1 MARYTGPTAKIS
13 RRYGVELFGPSKAFT
28 RRPFPPG
35 QHGARAGRKKKSDY
49 GTMLAEKQKLRFMY
63 GVLEGQF
70 RRYYHEATRRR
81 GVTGDILLQ
90 LLEQRLDNIIYRL
103 NFANTRSAARQMV
116 SHGHVRVNGKK
127 VNIPS
132 YSCKPGD
139 VISVAAKAR
148 SQALANRF
156 IELSPTGITP
166 DWLEVDSAKLS
177 AKMLRVPTVE
187 EIAPIVNVQMIVEF
201 YSR

>member
-13 RRYGVELFGPSKAFT
+13 RRFGVELFGASKAFA

-49 GTMLAEKQKLRFMY
+49 GIMLAEKQKLRFMY

-70 RRYYHEATRRR
+70 RKYYEEASRRR

-90 LLEQRLDNIIYRL
+90 LLELRLDNIIYRL
-103 NFANTRSAARQMV
+103 NFATTRAAARQMV
-116 SHGHVRVNGKK
+116 SHGHVTVNGKK
-127 VNIPS
+127 VNIAS

-139 VISVAAKAR
+139 VICVAAKAR

-156 IELSPTGITP
+156 VELAASATTP
-166 DWLEVDSAKLS
+166 DWLEVDNTKLTGKVTRIPS
-177 AKMLRVPTVE
+177 VE
-187 EIAPIVNVQMIVEF
+187 EIAPIVNVQLIVEL

>member
-13 RRYGVELFGPSKAFT
+13 RRFGVELFGASKAFA

-35 QHGARAGRKKKSDY
+35 QHGVRAGRKKKSDY
-49 GTMLAEKQKLRFMY
+49 GIMLAEKQKLRFMY

-70 RRYYHEATRRR
+70 RKYYQEAARRR
-81 GVTGDILLQ
+81 GVTGDILFQ
-90 LLEQRLDNIIYRL
+90 LLELRLDNVIYRL
-103 NFANTRSAARQMV
+103 NFANTRAAARQMV
-116 SHGHVRVNGKK
+116 SHGHVLVNGKK

-139 VISVAAKAR
+139 VVSITAKAR
-148 SQALANRF
+148 SLALAGRF
-156 IELSPTGITP
+156 VELAANAATP
-166 DWLEVDSAKLS
+166 EWLEADAAKLS
-177 AKMLRVPTVE
+177 AKVLRVPTVE
-187 EIAPIVNVQMIVEF
+187 EINPIVNVQLIVEF

>member
-13 RRYGVELFGPSKAFT
+13 RRFGVELFGASKAFA

-49 GTMLAEKQKLRFMY
+49 GIMLAEKQKLRFMY

-70 RRYYHEATRRR
+70 RKYYEEASRRT
-81 GVTGDILLQ
+81 GVTGEILLQ
-90 LLEQRLDNIIYRL
+90 LLELRLDNIIYRL
-103 NFANTRSAARQMV
+103 NFANSRAAARQMV
-116 SHGHVRVNGKK
+116 SHGHITVNGKK
-127 VNIPS
+127 VNIAS

-139 VISVAAKAR
+139 VIAVADKAR
-148 SQALANRF
+148 SQALVNRF
-156 IELSPTGITP
+156 MSLTANAVTP
-166 DWLEVDSAKLS
+166 DWLELDAAKLS
-177 AKMLRVPTVE
+177 AKLVRIPSQE
-187 EIAPIVNVQMIVEF
+187 EIAPIVNVQLIVEF

>member
-13 RRYGVELFGPSKAFT
+13 RRFGVELFGASKAFA

-49 GTMLAEKQKLRFMY
+49 GIMLAEKQKLRFMY

-70 RRYYHEATRRR
+70 RKYYEEASRRR

-90 LLEQRLDNIIYRL
+90 LLELRLDNIIYRL
-103 NFANTRSAARQMV
+103 NFATTRAAARQMV
-116 SHGHVRVNGKK
+116 SHGHVTVNGKK
-127 VNIPS
+127 VNIAS

-139 VISVAAKAR
+139 VISDAAKAR

-156 IELSPTGITP
+156 VELAASATTP
-166 DWLEVDSAKLS
+166 DWLEVDTAKLTGKVTRIPS
-177 AKMLRVPTVE
+177 VE
-187 EIAPIVNVQMIVEF
+187 EIAPIVNVQLIVEL

>member
-13 RRYGVELFGPSKAFT
+13 RRFGVELFGASKAFA

-49 GTMLAEKQKLRFMY
+49 GIMLAEKQKLRFMY

-70 RRYYHEATRRR
+70 RKYYEEASRRR

-90 LLEQRLDNIIYRL
+90 LLELRLDNIIYRL
-103 NFANTRSAARQMV
+103 NFATTRAAARQMV
-116 SHGHVRVNGKK
+116 SHGHVTVNGKK
-127 VNIPS
+127 VNIAS

-139 VISVAAKAR
+139 VIAVAAKAR
-148 SQALANRF
+148 SQALVNRF
-156 IELSPTGITP
+156 MELSASAVTP
-166 DWLEVDSAKLS
+166 DWLELDAAKLS
-177 AKMLRVPTVE
+177 AKLARIPSQE
-187 EIAPIVNVQMIVEF
+187 EIAPIVNVQLIVEF

>member
-1 MARYTGPTAKIS
+1 MARYTGPTAKIC
-13 RRYGVELFGPSKAFT
+13 RRFGVELFGASKAFA

-49 GTMLAEKQKLRFMY
+49 GIMLAEKQKLRFMY

-70 RRYYHEATRRR
+70 RKYYEEASRRR

-90 LLEQRLDNIIYRL
+90 LLELRLDNVIYRL
-103 NFANTRSAARQMV
+103 GFASTRAAARQMV
-116 SHGHVRVNGKK
+116 SHGHVTVNGRK
-127 VNIPS
+127 VNIAS

-139 VISVAAKAR
+139 VVAVAAKAR
-148 SQALANRF
+148 SQALANRYV
-156 IELSPTGITP
+156 ELAANATTP
-166 DWLEVDSAKLS
+166 DWLEVDAAKLTGKI
-177 AKMLRVPTVE
+177 ARVPSVE
-187 EIAPIVNVQMIVEF
+187 EIAPIVNVQLIVEL

>member
-28 RRPFPPG
+28 RRPVPPG

-49 GTMLAEKQKLRFMY
+49 GTMLAEKQKLRYMY

-70 RRYYHEATRRR
+70 RRYYQEASRRR

-90 LLEQRLDNIIYRL
+90 LLETRLDNIIFRL
-103 NFANTRSAARQMV
+103 NFANTRAAARQMV

-132 YSCKPGD
+132 YCCKPGD

-156 IELSPTGITP
+156 VDLATDATTP
-166 DWLEVDSAKLS
+166 DWLETDTAKLT

>member
-1 MARYTGPTAKIS
+1 MASYTGPTAKIS
-13 RRYGVELFGPSKAFT
+13 RRFGVELFGASKAFA

-49 GTMLAEKQKLRFMY
+49 GIMLAEKQKLRFMY

-70 RRYYHEATRRR
+70 RKYYAEAARRR

-90 LLEQRLDNIIYRL
+90 LLELRLDNVIYRL
-103 NFANTRSAARQMV
+103 NYANTRAAARQMV
-116 SHGHVRVNGKK
+116 SHGHVLVNGKK

-139 VISVAAKAR
+139 VVTVAAKAR

-156 IELSPTGITP
+156 VELAANATAPE
-166 DWLEVDSAKLS
+166 WLEQDANKLS
-177 AKMLRVPTVE
+177 AKVSRIPTVE
-187 EIAPIVNVQMIVEF
+187 EIAPIVNVQLIVEL

>member
-13 RRYGVELFGPSKAFT
+13 RRFGVELFGASKAFA

-49 GTMLAEKQKLRFMY
+49 GIMLAEKQKLRFMY

-70 RRYYHEATRRR
+70 RKYYEEAARRS

-90 LLEQRLDNIIYRL
+90 LLELRLDNIIYRL
-103 NFANTRSAARQMV
+103 NFASTRAAARQMV
-116 SHGHVRVNGKK
+116 SHGHVCVNGHK
-127 VNIPS
+127 VNIAS

-139 VISVAAKAR
+139 VITVAAKAR
-148 SQALANRF
+148 SQALANRSM
-156 IELSPTGITP
+156 ELAANATTP
-166 DWLEVDSAKLS
+166 DWLEVDAAKLT
-177 AKMLRVPTVE
+177 AKVARIPSVE

>member
-13 RRYGVELFGPSKAFT
+13 RRYGVELFGVSKSFT

-49 GTMLAEKQKLRFMY
+49 GVMLAEKQKLRYMY

-70 RRYYHEATRRR
+70 RRYYHEASRRR

-90 LLEQRLDNIIYRL
+90 LNVIFRS
-103 NFANTRSAARQMV
+103 NFANTRAAARQMV
-116 SHGHVRVNGKK
+116 SHGHVLVNGKK
-127 VNIPS
+127 VDIPS
-132 YSCKPGD
+132 YHCKPGD
-139 VISVAAKAR
+139 VVSVAAKTR

-156 IELSPTGITP
+156 VELNTDATTP
-166 DWLEVDSAKLS
+166 DWLKVDTTKLTAEV
-177 AKMLRVPTVE
+177 LRVPTTE
-187 EIAPIVNVQMIVEF
+187 EIAPIVNVQLIVEF

>member
-13 RRYGVELFGPSKAFT
+13 RRFGVELFGASKAFA

-35 QHGARAGRKKKSDY
+35 QHGVRAGRKKKSDY
-49 GTMLAEKQKLRFMY
+49 GIMLAEKQKLRFMY

-70 RRYYHEATRRR
+70 RKYYEEASRRR

-90 LLEQRLDNIIYRL
+90 LLELRLDNIIYRL
-103 NFANTRSAARQMV
+103 NFATTRAAARQMV
-116 SHGHVRVNGKK
+116 SHGHVTVNGKK
-127 VNIPS
+127 VNIAS

-156 IELSPTGITP
+156 VELAASATTP
-166 DWLEVDSAKLS
+166 DWLEVDTAKLTGKVTRIPS
-177 AKMLRVPTVE
+177 VE
-187 EIAPIVNVQMIVEF
+187 EIAPIVNVQLIVEL

>member
-13 RRYGVELFGPSKAFT
+13 RRFGVELFGASKAFA

-49 GTMLAEKQKLRFMY
+49 GIMLAEKQKLRFMY

-70 RRYYHEATRRR
+70 RKYYEEASRRR

-90 LLEQRLDNIIYRL
+90 LLELRLDNVIYRL
-103 NFANTRSAARQMV
+103 GFASTRAAARQMV
-116 SHGHVRVNGKK
+116 SHGHVTVNGRK
-127 VNIPS
+127 VNIAS

-139 VISVAAKAR
+139 VVAVAAKAR
-148 SQALANRF
+148 SQALANRYV
-156 IELSPTGITP
+156 ELAANATTL
-166 DWLEVDSAKLS
+166 DWIEVDSAKLTGKI
-177 AKMLRVPTVE
+177 ARVPSVE
-187 EIAPIVNVQMIVEF
+187 EIAPIVNVQLIVEL

>member
-13 RRYGVELFGPSKAFT
+13 RRFGVELFGASKAFA

-49 GTMLAEKQKLRFMY
+49 GVMLAEKQKLRFMY

-70 RRYYHEATRRR
+70 RKYYEEASRRR

-90 LLEQRLDNIIYRL
+90 LLELRLDNVIYRL
-103 NFANTRSAARQMV
+103 GFASTRAAARQMV
-116 SHGHVRVNGKK
+116 SHGHVTVNGRK
-127 VNIPS
+127 VNIAS

-139 VISVAAKAR
+139 VVAVAAKAR
-148 SQALANRF
+148 SQALANRYV
-156 IELSPTGITP
+156 ELAANATTP
-166 DWLEVDSAKLS
+166 DWIEVDAAKLTGKI
-177 AKMLRVPTVE
+177 ARVPSVE
-187 EIAPIVNVQMIVEF
+187 VIAPIVNVQLIVEL

>member
-13 RRYGVELFGPSKAFT
+13 RRFGVELFGPSKAFA

-49 GTMLAEKQKLRFMY
+49 GIMLAEKQKLRFMY

-70 RRYYHEATRRR
+70 RKYYEEASRRR

-90 LLEQRLDNIIYRL
+90 LLELRLDNVIYRL
-103 NFANTRSAARQMV
+103 NFATTRAAARQMV
-116 SHGHVRVNGKK
+116 SHGHVTVNGKK
-127 VNIPS
+127 VNIAS

-156 IELSPTGITP
+156 VELAASATTP
-166 DWLEVDSAKLS
+166 DWLEVDTAKLTGKVTRIPS
-177 AKMLRVPTVE
+177 VE
-187 EIAPIVNVQMIVEF
+187 EIAPIVNVQLIVEL

>member
-13 RRYGVELFGPSKAFT
+13 RRFGVELFGASKAFA

-49 GTMLAEKQKLRFMY
+49 GIMLAEKQKLRFMY

-70 RRYYHEATRRR
+70 RKYYEEASRRR

-90 LLEQRLDNIIYRL
+90 LLELRLDNVIYRL
-103 NFANTRSAARQMV
+103 GFASTRAAARQMV
-116 SHGHVRVNGKK
+116 SHGHVAVNGRK
-127 VNIPS
+127 VNIAS

-139 VISVAAKAR
+139 VVAVAAKAR
-148 SQALANRF
+148 SQALANRYV
-156 IELSPTGITP
+156 ELAANATTP
-166 DWLEVDSAKLS
+166 DWIEVDAAKLTGKI
-177 AKMLRVPTVE
+177 ARVPSVE
-187 EIAPIVNVQMIVEF
+187 EIAPIVNVQLIVEL

>member
-13 RRYGVELFGPSKAFT
+13 RRFGVELFGASKAFA

-49 GTMLAEKQKLRFMY
+49 GIMLAEKQKLRFMY

-70 RRYYHEATRRR
+70 RKYYEEASRRR

-90 LLEQRLDNIIYRL
+90 LLELRLDNVIYRMG
-103 NFANTRSAARQMV
+103 FANTRAAARQMV
-116 SHGHVRVNGKK
+116 SHGHVTVNGHK
-127 VNIPS
+127 VNIAS

-139 VISVAAKAR
+139 VVAVAAKAR
-148 SQALANRF
+148 SQALANRAV
-156 IELSPTGITP
+156 EVAAAATTP

-177 AKMLRVPTVE
+177 AKVARIPSVE
-187 EIAPIVNVQMIVEF
+187 EIAPIVNVQLIVEL

>member
-13 RRYGVELFGPSKAFT
+13 RRFGVELFGASKAFA

-49 GTMLAEKQKLRFMY
+49 GIMLAEKQKLRFMY

-70 RRYYHEATRRR
+70 RKYYEEASRRR

-90 LLEQRLDNIIYRL
+90 LLELRLDNIIYRL
-103 NFANTRSAARQMV
+103 NFATTRAAARQMV
-116 SHGHVRVNGKK
+116 SHGHVTVNGKK
-127 VNIPS
+127 VNIAS

-148 SQALANRF
+148 SQALATRF
-156 IELSPTGITP
+156 VELAASATTP
-166 DWLEVDSAKLS
+166 DWLEVDTAKLTGKVTRIPS
-177 AKMLRVPTVE
+177 VE
-187 EIAPIVNVQMIVEF
+187 EIAPIVNVQLIVEL

>member
-13 RRYGVELFGPSKAFT
+13 RRFGVELFGASKAFA

-49 GTMLAEKQKLRFMY
+49 GVMLAEKQKLRFMY

-70 RRYYHEATRRR
+70 RKYYEEASRRR

-90 LLEQRLDNIIYRL
+90 LLELRLDNVIYRL
-103 NFANTRSAARQMV
+103 GFASTRAAARQMV
-116 SHGHVRVNGKK
+116 SHGHVTVNGRK
-127 VNIPS
+127 VNIAS
-132 YSCKPGD
+132 YACKPGD
-139 VISVAAKAR
+139 VVAVAAKAR
-148 SQALANRF
+148 SQALANRYV
-156 IELSPTGITP
+156 ELAANATTP
-166 DWLEVDSAKLS
+166 DWIEVDAAKLTGKI
-177 AKMLRVPTVE
+177 ARVPSVE
-187 EIAPIVNVQMIVEF
+187 EIAPIVNVQLIVEL

>member
-35 QHGARAGRKKKSDY
+35 QHGARSGRKKKSDY
-49 GTMLAEKQKLRFMY
+49 GIMMAEKQKLRYMY
-63 GVLEGQF
+63 GILEGQF
-70 RRYYHEATRRR
+70 RRYYQEASRRR

-90 LLEQRLDNIIYRL
+90 LLETRLDNIIYRL
-103 NFANTRSAARQMV
+103 HFANTRAAARQMV

-132 YSCKPGD
+132 YCCKPGD

-156 IELSPTGITP
+156 VELSTDATLPV
-166 DWLEVDSAKLS
+166 WLEVDAAKLS

-187 EIAPIVNVQMIVEF
+187 EIAPIVNVQLIVEF

>member
-35 QHGARAGRKKKSDY
+35 QHGARSGRKKKSDY
-49 GTMLAEKQKLRFMY
+49 GIMMAEKQKLRYMY
-63 GVLEGQF
+63 GILEGQF
-70 RRYYHEATRRR
+70 RRYYQEASRRR

-90 LLEQRLDNIIYRL
+90 LLETRLDNIIYRL
-103 NFANTRSAARQMV
+103 HFANTRAAARQMV

-132 YSCKPGD
+132 YCCKPGD

-156 IELSPTGITP
+156 VELTTDATLPV
-166 DWLEVDSAKLS
+166 WLEVDAAKLS

-187 EIAPIVNVQMIVEF
+187 EIAPIVNVQLIVEF

>member
-13 RRYGVELFGPSKAFT
+13 RRFGVELFGASKAFA

-49 GTMLAEKQKLRFMY
+49 GVMLAEKQKLRFMY

-70 RRYYHEATRRR
+70 RKYYEEASRRR

-90 LLEQRLDNIIYRL
+90 LLELRLDNVIYRL
-103 NFANTRSAARQMV
+103 GFASTRAAARQMV
-116 SHGHVRVNGKK
+116 SHGHVTVNGRK
-127 VNIPS
+127 VNIAS

-139 VISVAAKAR
+139 VVAVAAKAR
-148 SQALANRF
+148 SQALANRYV
-156 IELSPTGITP
+156 ELAANATTP
-166 DWLEVDSAKLS
+166 DWIELDAAKLTGKI
-177 AKMLRVPTVE
+177 ARVPSVE
-187 EIAPIVNVQMIVEF
+187 EIAPIVNVQLIVEL

>member
-13 RRYGVELFGPSKAFT
+13 RRFGVELFGASKAFA

-49 GTMLAEKQKLRFMY
+49 GVMQAEKQKLRFMY

-70 RRYYHEATRRR
+70 RKYYEEAARRR

-90 LLEQRLDNIIYRL
+90 LLELRLDNIIYRL
-103 NFANTRSAARQMV
+103 NFASTRAAARQMV
-116 SHGHVRVNGKK
+116 SHGHVCVNGRK
-127 VNIPS
+127 VNIAS

-139 VISVAAKAR
+139 VITVAAKAR

-156 IELSPTGITP
+156 LELTASATTP
-166 DWLEVDSAKLS
+166 DWLEVDASKLTGKVS
-177 AKMLRVPTVE
+177 RVPSVE
-187 EIAPIVNVQMIVEF
+187 EIAPIVNVQLIVEL

>member
-13 RRYGVELFGPSKAFT
+13 RRFGVELFGASKAFA

-49 GTMLAEKQKLRFMY
+49 GVMLAEKQKLRFMY

-70 RRYYHEATRRR
+70 RKYYEEAARRS

-90 LLEQRLDNIIYRL
+90 LLELRLDNIIYRL
-103 NFANTRSAARQMV
+103 NFASTRAAARQMV
-116 SHGHVRVNGKK
+116 SHGHVCVNGHK
-127 VNIPS
+127 VNIAS

-139 VISVAAKAR
+139 VITVAAKAR

-156 IELSPTGITP
+156 MELAANATTP
-166 DWLEVDSAKLS
+166 DWLEVDAAKLS
-177 AKMLRVPTVE
+177 AKVARIPSVE

>member
-1 MARYTGPTAKIS
+1 MARYTGPTTKIS
-13 RRYGVELFGPSKAFT
+13 RRYGVELFGISKAFT

-49 GTMLAEKQKLRFMY
+49 GVMLAEKQKLRYMY

-70 RRYYHEATRRR
+70 RRYYHEASRRR

-90 LLEQRLDNIIYRL
+90 LLEQRLDNVVYRL
-103 NFANTRSAARQMV
+103 NFANTRAAARQMV

-132 YSCKPGD
+132 YHCKPGD
-139 VISVAAKAR
+139 VVSVAAKAR

-156 IELSPTGITP
+156 VDLTTDATTP
-166 DWLEVDSAKLS
+166 EWLEVDTAKLT
-177 AKMLRVPTVE
+177 AKVLRVPTVE
-187 EIAPIVNVQMIVEF
+187 EIAPVVNVQLIVEF
-201 YSR
+201 YSC

>member
-13 RRYGVELFGPSKAFT
+13 RRFGVELFGASKAFA

-49 GTMLAEKQKLRFMY
+49 GIMLAEKQKLRFMY

-70 RRYYHEATRRR
+70 RKYYEEAARRR

-90 LLEQRLDNIIYRL
+90 LLELRLDNIIYRL
-103 NFANTRSAARQMV
+103 NFASTRAAARQMV
-116 SHGHVRVNGKK
+116 SHGHVCVNGHK
-127 VNIPS
+127 VNIAS

-139 VISVAAKAR
+139 VITVAAKAR
-148 SQALANRF
+148 SQALANRAM
-156 IELSPTGITP
+156 ELTASATTP
-166 DWLEVDSAKLS
+166 DWLEVDAAKLT
-177 AKMLRVPTVE
+177 AKVARIPSVE
-187 EIAPIVNVQMIVEF
+187 EIAPIANVQLIVEF

>member
-13 RRYGVELFGPSKAFT
+13 RRFGVELFGPSKAFA

-49 GTMLAEKQKLRFMY
+49 GIMLAEKQKLRFMY

-70 RRYYHEATRRR
+70 RKYYEEASRRR

-90 LLEQRLDNIIYRL
+90 LLELRLDNVIYRL
-103 NFANTRSAARQMV
+103 GFASTRAAARQMV
-116 SHGHVRVNGKK
+116 SHGHVTVNGRK
-127 VNIPS
+127 VNIAS

-139 VISVAAKAR
+139 VVAVAAKAR
-148 SQALANRF
+148 SQALANRYV
-156 IELSPTGITP
+156 ELAANATTP
-166 DWLEVDSAKLS
+166 DWIEVDAAKLTGKI
-177 AKMLRVPTVE
+177 ARVPSVE
-187 EIAPIVNVQMIVEF
+187 EIAPIVNVQLIVEL

>member
-13 RRYGVELFGPSKAFT
+13 RRFGVELFGASKAFA

-49 GTMLAEKQKLRFMY
+49 GIMLAEKQKLRFMY

-70 RRYYHEATRRR
+70 RKYYEEASRRR

-90 LLEQRLDNIIYRL
+90 LLETRLDNIIYRL
-103 NFANTRSAARQMV
+103 NFATTRAAARQMV
-116 SHGHVRVNGKK
+116 SHGHVTVNGKK
-127 VNIPS
+127 VNIAS

-148 SQALANRF
+148 SQALVNRF
-156 IELSPTGITP
+156 MELSASAVTP
-166 DWLEVDSAKLS
+166 DWLELDAAKLS
-177 AKMLRVPTVE
+177 AKLVRIPSQE
-187 EIAPIVNVQMIVEF
+187 EIAPIVNVQLIVEF

>member
-13 RRYGVELFGPSKAFT
+13 RRFGVELFGPSKAFA

-35 QHGARAGRKKKSDY
+35 QHGVRAGRKKKSDY
-49 GTMLAEKQKLRFMY
+49 GIMLAEKQKLRFMY

-70 RRYYHEATRRR
+70 RKYYEEASRRR

-90 LLEQRLDNIIYRL
+90 LLELRLDNVIYRL
-103 NFANTRSAARQMV
+103 GFASTRAAARQMV
-116 SHGHVRVNGKK
+116 SHGHVTVNGRK
-127 VNIPS
+127 VNIAS

-139 VISVAAKAR
+139 VVAVAAKAR
-148 SQALANRF
+148 SQALANRYV
-156 IELSPTGITP
+156 ELAANATTP
-166 DWLEVDSAKLS
+166 DWMEVDAAKLTGKIARIPS
-177 AKMLRVPTVE
+177 VE
-187 EIAPIVNVQMIVEF
+187 EIAPIVNVQLIVEL

>member
-13 RRYGVELFGPSKAFT
+13 RRFGVELFGASKAFA

-49 GTMLAEKQKLRFMY
+49 GIMLAEKQKLRFMY

-70 RRYYHEATRRR
+70 RKYYEEASRRR

-90 LLEQRLDNIIYRL
+90 LLELRLDNIIYRL
-103 NFANTRSAARQMV
+103 NFATTRAAARQMV
-116 SHGHVRVNGKK
+116 SHGHVTVNGKK
-127 VNIPS
+127 VNIAS

-148 SQALANRF
+148 SQALASRF
-156 IELSPTGITP
+156 VELAASATTP
-166 DWLEVDSAKLS
+166 DWLEVDSAKLTGKVTRIPS
-177 AKMLRVPTVE
+177 VE
-187 EIAPIVNVQMIVEF
+187 EIAPIVNVQLIVEL

>member
-13 RRYGVELFGPSKAFT
+13 RRFGVELFGASKAFA

-49 GTMLAEKQKLRFMY
+49 GIMLAEKQKLRFMY

-70 RRYYHEATRRR
+70 RKYYEEASRRR

-90 LLEQRLDNIIYRL
+90 LLETRLDNVIFRL
-103 NFANTRSAARQMV
+103 NFANTRAAARQMV
-116 SHGHVRVNGKK
+116 THGHVTVNGKK

-132 YSCKPGD
+132 YCVKPGD
-139 VISVAAKAR
+139 TVTVAAKAR

-156 IELSPTGITP
+156 VELAADATTP
-166 DWLEVDSAKLS
+166 DWLEVDTAKLS
-177 AKMLRVPTVE
+177 AKVSRIPSVE
-187 EIAPIVNVQMIVEF
+187 EIAPIVNVQLIVEL

>member
-1 MARYTGPTAKIS
+1 MARYTGPTAKVS
-13 RRYGVELFGPSKAFT
+13 RRFGVELFGASKSFA

-49 GTMLAEKQKLRFMY
+49 GIMLAEKQKLRYMY

-70 RRYYHEATRRR
+70 RRYYHEASRRR

-90 LLEQRLDNIIYRL
+90 LLETRLDNIIYRL
-103 NFANTRSAARQMV
+103 NFANTRAAARQMV
-116 SHGHVRVNGKK
+116 SHGHVTVNGKK

-132 YSCKPGD
+132 YACKPGD
-139 VISVAAKAR
+139 VVTVAAKAR

-156 IELSPTGITP
+156 VELAANATTP
-166 DWLEVDSAKLS
+166 EWLEVDTAKLS
-177 AKMLRVPTVE
+177 AKVSRIPTVE
-187 EIAPIVNVQMIVEF
+187 EIAPIVNVQLIVEL

>member
-1 MARYTGPTAKIS
+1 
-13 RRYGVELFGPSKAFT
+13 
-28 RRPFPPG
+28 
-35 QHGARAGRKKKSDY
+35 
-49 GTMLAEKQKLRFMY
+49 MY

-70 RRYYHEATRRR
+70 RKYYEEASRRR

-90 LLEQRLDNIIYRL
+90 LLELRLDNIIYRL
-103 NFANTRSAARQMV
+103 NFATTRAAARQMV
-116 SHGHVRVNGKK
+116 SHGHVTVNGKK
-127 VNIPS
+127 VNIAS

-156 IELSPTGITP
+156 VELAASATTP
-166 DWLEVDSAKLS
+166 DWLEVDTAKLTGKVTRIPS
-177 AKMLRVPTVE
+177 VE
-187 EIAPIVNVQMIVEF
+187 EIAPIVNVQLIVEL

>member
-13 RRYGVELFGPSKAFT
+13 RRFGVELFGASKAFA

-49 GTMLAEKQKLRFMY
+49 GIMLAEKQKLRFMY

-70 RRYYHEATRRR
+70 RKYYEEASRRR

-90 LLEQRLDNIIYRL
+90 LLELRLDNIIYRL
-103 NFANTRSAARQMV
+103 NFATTRAAARQMV
-116 SHGHVRVNGKK
+116 SHGHVTVNGKK
-127 VNIPS
+127 VNIAS

-139 VISVAAKAR
+139 VIAVAAKAR
-148 SQALANRF
+148 SQALASRF
-156 IELSPTGITP
+156 VELAASATTP
-166 DWLEVDSAKLS
+166 DWLEVDSAKLTGKVTRIPS
-177 AKMLRVPTVE
+177 VE
-187 EIAPIVNVQMIVEF
+187 EIAPIVNVQLIVEL

>member
-13 RRYGVELFGPSKAFT
+13 RRFGVEFFGASKAFA

-35 QHGARAGRKKKSDY
+35 QHGVRAGRKKKSDY

-70 RRYYHEATRRR
+70 RKYYEEAARRS

-90 LLEQRLDNIIYRL
+90 LLELRLDNIIYRL
-103 NFANTRSAARQMV
+103 NFASTRAAARQMV
-116 SHGHVRVNGKK
+116 SHGHVCVNGHK
-127 VNIPS
+127 VNIAS

-139 VISVAAKAR
+139 VITVAAKAR

-156 IELSPTGITP
+156 LELAASATTP
-166 DWLEVDSAKLS
+166 DWLEVDAAKLT
-177 AKMLRVPTVE
+177 AKVARIPSVE

>member
-13 RRYGVELFGPSKAFT
+13 RRFGVELFGASKAFA

-49 GTMLAEKQKLRFMY
+49 GVMLAEKQKLRFMY

-70 RRYYHEATRRR
+70 RKYYEEASRRR

-90 LLEQRLDNIIYRL
+90 LLELRLDNVIYRL
-103 NFANTRSAARQMV
+103 GFASTRAAARQMV
-116 SHGHVRVNGKK
+116 SHGHVTVNGRK
-127 VNIPS
+127 VNIAS

-139 VISVAAKAR
+139 VVAVAAKAR
-148 SQALANRF
+148 SQALANRYV
-156 IELSPTGITP
+156 ELAANATTP
-166 DWLEVDSAKLS
+166 DWIEVDAAKLTGKI
-177 AKMLRVPTVE
+177 ARVPSVE
-187 EIAPIVNVQMIVEF
+187 EIAPIVNVQLIVEL